1 MQQDSRI
8 RIKGLGID
16 LFWAFY
22 AVGIQMG
29 QSQDTGW
36 VRWLGA
42 GFITNTILVYYTYS
56 GLCYLDLV

>member
-1 MQQDSRI
+1 MQQDLRI
-8 RIKGLGID
+8 HIKGLGID

-22 AVGIQMG
+22 AVEIQMG
-29 QSQDTGW
+29 QSLDTGW
-36 VRWLGA
+36 VRCLGA